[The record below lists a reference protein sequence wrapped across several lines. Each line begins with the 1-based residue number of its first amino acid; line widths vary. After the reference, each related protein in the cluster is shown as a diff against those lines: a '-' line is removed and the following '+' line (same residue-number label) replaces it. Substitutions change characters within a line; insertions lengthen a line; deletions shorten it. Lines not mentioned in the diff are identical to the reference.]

1 LKPFDLYKNPNEFL
15 NFVSNIQTKLMCLKS
30 FNLNYPKQL
39 EKFLIELTFIDI
51 LNNSVNLLTAE

>member
-1 LKPFDLYKNPNEFL
+1 
-15 NFVSNIQTKLMCLKS
+15 MCLKS

-51 LNNSVNLLTAE
+51 LNNSVNLLTTE